1 MTSITNNNK
10 NWYAVYTRSR
20 AEKKV
25 LAELE
30 AKGIEC
36 FLPLQKKQRQWKDRK
51 KWIDA
56 PLFPGYCF
64 VNINRKDYDRVLQAQ
79 NVVCYITFEGKA
91 AVVREEQIDDLKRLL
106 QQNDFEVDI
115 THEIF
120 EFGKKVEIVYGSL
133 VGLKGELV
141 EIRGKS
147 KFLIRIEQLK
157 RFITVEVPAAYLNMV
172 PTQKLSSQYQ

>member
-10 NWYAVYTRSR
+10 NWYAIYTRSR

-56 PLFPGYCF
+56 PLLPGYCF
-64 VNINRKDYDRVLQAQ
+64 VNISRKDYDRVLQVQ

-91 AVVREEQIDDLKRLL
+91 AVVREDQIDDLKRLL
-106 QQNDFEVDI
+106 QQNDFKVDI
-115 THEIF
+115 THDTF
-120 EFGKKVEIVYGSL
+120 EFGKKVEIIYGPL

-141 EIRGKS
+141 EIRGKN
-147 KFLIRIEQLK
+147 KFLIRIEQLE
-157 RFITVEVPAAYLNMV
+157 RFITVEVPAEYLNTV
-172 PTQKLSSQYQ
+172 PIQELSS

>member
-10 NWYAVYTRSR
+10 NWYAIYTRSR

-51 KWIDA
+51 KWIEA
-56 PLFPGYCF
+56 PLLPGYCF
-64 VNINRKDYDRVLQAQ
+64 VCVERKDYDHVLQIK
-79 NVVCYITFEGKA
+79 NVVCYISFEGKA
-91 AVVREEQIDDLKRLL
+91 AVVREDQIDDLKRLL
-106 QQNDFEVDI
+106 QQNDFEVNI
-115 THEIF
+115 THETF
-120 EFGKKVEIVYGSL
+120 EFGKKVEIIYGPL

-147 KFLIRIEQLK
+147 KFLIRIEQLEK
-157 RFITVEVPAAYLNMV
+157 TLTIEIPSNYLNAV
-172 PTQKLSSQYQ
+172 PENNELIA